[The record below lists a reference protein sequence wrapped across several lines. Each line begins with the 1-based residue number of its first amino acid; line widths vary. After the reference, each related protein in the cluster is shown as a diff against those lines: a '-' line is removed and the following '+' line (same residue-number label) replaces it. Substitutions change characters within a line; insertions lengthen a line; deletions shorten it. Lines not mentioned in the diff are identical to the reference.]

1 MKVAVFGS
9 KSYEHLSRIVGHIS
23 AENIK
28 MKKLSEEAGFRLR
41 FDRKANECL
50 AEIAR

>member
-1 MKVAVFGS
+1 MHAAQYIARS
-9 KSYEHLSRIVGHIS
+9 NIS
-23 AENIK
+23 AENIN
-28 MKKLSEEAGFRLR
+28 MKKVSVEAGFRLR